1 MRLPYN
7 ALKSD
12 TCNLQLQ
19 SNSGNFYYSYFIYKN
34 A

>member
-1 MRLPYN
+1 MRFQYN

-12 TCNLQLQ
+12 TCKLWLW
-19 SNSGNFYYSYFIYKN
+19 SNSGNFHYGYFIYKN